1 MAAVAPSCSLRA
13 STVPSTVAGVHR
25 RRTNACHTIQQPS
38 TILPAISGVSSLR
51 LSVAPSTRVLPAP
64 SSQHRHSR
72 QSTYSRVAVISAAA
86 ASDTPEDASPASS
99 PSNAPVERVLVV
111 GASGGV
117 GQLCVASLVAKN
129 RAVRALVRS
138 VEKAESLFAD
148 APADLIQIVTADLR
162 QPGTISP
169 ALFTGISAAIVC
181 VGTTAFPSKRWDGD
195 NGPEQTGAF
204 PFHAR
209 CDIAGVRRVFDY
221 WDGVCWPL
229 LEFFRSRPNGGS
241 ATTARS
247 KQVRSHSMLV
257 AILSGVLS
265 VIGMCCG
272 PLAILAF
279 LSKRWDQVNGLG
291 ERTTSEYPLAA
302 LPHDLSRIVLVLSAG
317 VKRYNQLPY
326 SIHSFPHMLMSPS
339 SSPLPFARL
348 CRNYIGVKNLL
359 AALPKDLSRIVFV
372 SSAGV
377 ERYSQLPYS
386 ILNLF
391 GVLKYKKMAEDLVKS
406 SGIPYTILRPGRLTD
421 GPYTSYDLNTLLK
434 ATAGMRKA
442 VEVRRGSDTFSG
454 ETSRVVLAE
463 GCVQALG
470 LKAAE
475 NEVFEMLSVEGEG
488 PGGDES
494 AWEKIFASAPAGK

>member
-1 MAAVAPSCSLRA
+1 MTMDYDYKTRSMAAVAPSCSLRA
-13 STVPSTVAGVHR
+13 CNVSSSVATSRTR
-25 RRTNACHTIQQPS
+25 RPENARLAFPQSS
-38 TILPAISGVSSLR
+38 TILPAISGGSTLR
-51 LSVAPSTRVLPAP
+51 PSVTLSTRLNSTPA
-64 SSQHRHSR
+64 SQHRHSR
-72 QSTYSRVAVISAAA
+72 QSTHSRVAVISAAA
-86 ASDTPEDASPASS
+86 ASDTPEAASPASS

-169 ALFTGISAAIVC
+169 ALFAGISAAIVC

-195 NGPEQTGAF
+195 NGPEQT
-204 PFHAR
+204 
-209 CDIAGVRRVFDY
+209 D
-221 WDGVCWPL
+221 
-229 LEFFRSRPNGGS
+229 
-241 ATTARS
+241 
-247 KQVRSHSMLV
+247 
-257 AILSGVLS
+257 
-265 VIGMCCG
+265 
-272 PLAILAF
+272 
-279 LSKRWDQVNGLG
+279 
-291 ERTTSEYPLAA
+291 
-302 LPHDLSRIVLVLSAG
+302 
-317 VKRYNQLPY
+317 
-326 SIHSFPHMLMSPS
+326 
-339 SSPLPFARL
+339 
-348 CRNYIGVKNLL
+348 YIGVKNLL

-377 ERYSQLPYS
+377 ERYNQLPYS

-442 VEVRRGSDTFSG
+442 VEVRRWSDTLSG

-475 NEVFEMLSVEGEG
+475 NEVFEMMSVEGEG

-494 AWEKIFASAPAGK
+494 AWEKIFASAPTGK

>member
-1 MAAVAPSCSLRA
+1 MAAVAPSCSLR
-13 STVPSTVAGVHR
+13 SSNVSSTVATSLTGR
-25 RRTNACHTIQQPS
+25 PTNARLTTRQPS
-38 TILPAISGVSSLR
+38 IILPAISGVSTLR
-51 LSVAPSTRVLPAP
+51 QSIAPSTRLISTPA
-64 SSQHRHSR
+64 SQHRHSR
-72 QSTYSRVAVISAAA
+72 QYSHSRVAVISAAA
-86 ASDTPEDASPASS
+86 ASDTPEAASPASS
-99 PSNAPVERVLVV
+99 PSNPPLERVLVV

-129 RAVRALVRS
+129 QAVRALVRN

-169 ALFTGISAAIVC
+169 ALFAGISAAIVC

-195 NGPEQTGAF
+195 NGPEQT
-204 PFHAR
+204 
-209 CDIAGVRRVFDY
+209 DY
-221 WDGVCWPL
+221 V
-229 LEFFRSRPNGGS
+229 
-241 ATTARS
+241 
-247 KQVRSHSMLV
+247 
-257 AILSGVLS
+257 
-265 VIGMCCG
+265 
-272 PLAILAF
+272 
-279 LSKRWDQVNGLG
+279 
-291 ERTTSEYPLAA
+291 
-302 LPHDLSRIVLVLSAG
+302 
-317 VKRYNQLPY
+317 
-326 SIHSFPHMLMSPS
+326 
-339 SSPLPFARL
+339 
-348 CRNYIGVKNLL
+348 GVKNLL
-359 AALPKDLSRIVFV
+359 AALPQDLSRLVFV

-377 ERYSQLPYS
+377 ERHNQLPYS

-442 VEVRRGSDTFSG
+442 VEVRRGSDSFSG

-470 LKAAE
+470 AKAAE

-488 PGGDES
+488 PGGGGVVLAEGCVQALGVKATENEVFEILSVEGDGLGGDEG

>member
-1 MAAVAPSCSLRA
+1 MAAVAPSCSLCA
-13 STVPSTVAGVHR
+13 STVPSTIAGSLPR
-25 RRTNACHTIQQPS
+25 LRSNARLNTRQPS
-38 TILPAISGVSSLR
+38 TILPAISSVSSFR
-51 LSVAPSTRVLPAP
+51 LSVAPSTRGIPAP
-64 SSQHRHSR
+64 ASQHRHSR
-72 QSTYSRVAVISAAA
+72 QSTHSRAAVISAAA
-86 ASDTPEDASPASS
+86 ASDTPEAASPASS

-129 RAVRALVRS
+129 RSVRALVRS

-148 APADLIQIVTADLR
+148 APADLIQVVTADLR
-162 QPGTISP
+162 KPGTISP
-169 ALFTGISAAIVC
+169 ALFAGISAAIVC

-195 NGPEQTGAF
+195 NGPEQT
-204 PFHAR
+204 
-209 CDIAGVRRVFDY
+209 DYVGVKN
-221 WDGVCWPL
+221 L
-229 LEFFRSRPNGGS
+229 
-241 ATTARS
+241 
-247 KQVRSHSMLV
+247 
-257 AILSGVLS
+257 
-265 VIGMCCG
+265 
-272 PLAILAF
+272 
-279 LSKRWDQVNGLG
+279 
-291 ERTTSEYPLAA
+291 LAA
-302 LPHDLSRIVLVLSAG
+302 LPRDSPASSLSHQPA
-317 VKRYNQLPY
+317 
-326 SIHSFPHMLMSPS
+326 S
-339 SSPLPFARL
+339 SVTTSCPTPFIQFLPFLLFPSPQPPQPPPRPPD
-348 CRNYIGVKNLL
+348 YIGVKNLL

-377 ERYSQLPYS
+377 ERYNQLPYS

-442 VEVRRGSDTFSG
+442 VEVKRGSDTLSG

-470 LKAAE
+470 VKAAE

-494 AWEKIFASAPAGK
+494 AWEKIFASAPAGKRLKTQRRVVLAEGCVQVLGVQAAENEVFEMKSLEGEGPGGDEGAWEKILHRLLLTQPMWGG

>member
-13 STVPSTVAGVHR
+13 STVSSTIAGLPGL
-25 RRTNACHTIQQPS
+25 RTNDRLATRQPS
-38 TILPAISGVSSLR
+38 TILPAISAISTLCP
-51 LSVAPSTRVLPAP
+51 SVALSSRLIPTPA
-64 SSQHRHSR
+64 SQYRHSR
-72 QSTYSRVAVISAAA
+72 QSTYSRVAIISSAA
-86 ASDTPEDASPASS
+86 ASDTPETASPASS

-129 RAVRALVRS
+129 RSVRALVRS

-169 ALFTGISAAIVC
+169 ALFAGISAAIVC

-195 NGPEQTGAF
+195 NGPEQT
-204 PFHAR
+204 
-209 CDIAGVRRVFDY
+209 D
-221 WDGVCWPL
+221 
-229 LEFFRSRPNGGS
+229 
-241 ATTARS
+241 
-247 KQVRSHSMLV
+247 
-257 AILSGVLS
+257 
-265 VIGMCCG
+265 
-272 PLAILAF
+272 
-279 LSKRWDQVNGLG
+279 
-291 ERTTSEYPLAA
+291 
-302 LPHDLSRIVLVLSAG
+302 
-317 VKRYNQLPY
+317 
-326 SIHSFPHMLMSPS
+326 
-339 SSPLPFARL
+339 
-348 CRNYIGVKNLL
+348 YIGVKNLL

-377 ERYSQLPYS
+377 ERYNQLPYS

-391 GVLKYKKMAEDLVKS
+391 GVLKYKKMAEDLVKA

-470 LKAAE
+470 VKAAE

-494 AWEKIFASAPAGK
+494 AWEKVFVSAPAGK